1 MMNNNPL
8 QPKPWW
14 KQVLPYVAAIAIF
27 IVFALIYCS
36 PILDGKIV
44 QAGDTKSWE
53 GMYQEIKSFHEAT
66 GEGSFWTGSMFC
78 GMPSYQIGSGQTTS
92 VPWGKTISLISSL
105 GFAGTLSILIGYFL
119 GFFIL
124 LKAFKADTKL
134 AVIGSLAISMSSY
147 FFLIIPAGHVTK
159 AVTIGLMAPVIAG
172 FYLIFQ
178 KKYGWGI
185 ILTMVYTCLGFMQ
198 HPQMSYYICMLIGI
212 LFCAE
217 LYIHI
222 KEKRFLDLGLGILFF
237 AASMGVGLGTG
248 YAKYKSNN
256 EYVKETMRGGHS
268 ELVKADDATN
278 KTSGLDLDYATAWS
292 YGIKESMTF
301 MVPGFMGN
309 SSNYNAGT
317 NSETYKTLVS
327 NGVPRRN
334 AEDFCKNVPSYWGDQ
349 PFTAGPVYMG
359 AIVCFLFVLGLCI
372 VKGPYKWAL
381 LVATLFSVF
390 LSWGHNFMPLTN
402 FFFDYFPMYNKF
414 RAVSSILI
422 VAEITMPLL
431 GFLAVKAIMDKEVDK
446 KKVTKSIYISAGITA
461 GICLILALFGKAMFN
476 FSSPNDEQVF
486 SQLPEWLSA
495 GILADRAA
503 MLQGDAL
510 RSFIFIVLG
519 AGLLC
524 LFANEKLKSGWF
536 ISIFALL
543 ILCDMWPVDRRFF
556 NDDNFVSKKQ
566 DESYF
571 QKMPYEEELLAK
583 EKDPNYRVWNLAS
596 NTFNESRTS
605 YYFKSIG
612 GYHAAKLRRYQD
624 LIDQHIAKTQPQFLQ
639 KIDTTGGT
647 AQMTYFAVTDSTRHT
662 VVDMLN
668 AKYLFV
674 PLKDGGVQVMQNAN
688 AMGNAWF
695 VDSLLVVNTPNEE
708 CDALAAI
715 NLENTAVTD
724 AKFAD
729 FTKNFVPHHDPTATV
744 KLTDYAPNRVEYDC
758 SAADAGTIVFSEIYY
773 PYGWKAFIDDKPVEH
788 FRANYALRALN
799 VPAGKHHIRF
809 IFDPDSVRNGAK
821 VNIACYVIMYL
832 TIFGFAGWGIY
843 RSVKRRKGEKETVK

>member
-1 MMNNNPL
+1 MNNNPL

-14 KQVLPYVAAIAIF
+14 KQALPYVAAIAIF

-53 GMYQEIKSFHEAT
+53 GMYQENKAFHETT
-66 GEGSFWTGSMFC
+66 GEYSWWTGSMFC
-78 GMPSYQIGSGQTTS
+78 GMPSYQIGGGQTTRIN
-92 VPWGKTISLISSL
+92 WGKPISLISRL

-134 AVIGSLAISMSSY
+134 AIIGSLAISMSSY

-185 ILTMVYTCLGFMQ
+185 ILTMIYTCIGFMQ

-217 LYIHI
+217 LYTHI
-222 KEKRFLDLGLGILFF
+222 KEKRFKDLGLGILLF
-237 AASMGVGLGTG
+237 AVAMGVGLGTG
-248 YAKYKSNN
+248 YAKYKSNS

-268 ELVKADDATN
+268 ELVKDNDATN

-292 YGIKESMTF
+292 YGIKESLTF

-334 AEDFCKNVPSYWGDQ
+334 AEDFCKNVPTYWGDQ

-381 LVATLFSVF
+381 LVATLFSVL

-446 KKVTKSIYISAGITA
+446 KKVTTSIYISAGITA

-503 MLQGDAL
+503 MLQGDAF

-519 AGLLC
+519 AGLLW

-543 ILCDMWPVDRRFF
+543 ILCDMWPIDRRFF

-639 KIDTTGGT
+639 RIDTTGGT

-668 AKYLFV
+668 TKYLFV
-674 PLKDGGVQVMQNAN
+674 PLKDGGVQVLQNAN

-708 CDALAAI
+708 CGALATI

-729 FTKNFVPHHDPTATV
+729 FTKNFVSHHDSTATV

-821 VNIACYVIMYL
+821 VNIACYIIMYL

-843 RSVKRRKGEKETVK
+843 RSVKRRKETVK

>member
-1 MMNNNPL
+1 MKNNLL
-8 QPKPWW
+8 QTQPYW
-14 KQVLPYVAAIAIF
+14 KKGFPYLAAIAAFILLALLYCAPIF
-27 IVFALIYCS
+27 
-36 PILDGKIV
+36 DGKIV
-44 QAGDTKSWE
+44 YAGDTKSWE
-53 GMYQEIKSFHEAT
+53 GMSQEVRQFNQTNDDHT
-66 GEGSFWTGSMFC
+66 YWTGSMFC
-78 GMPSYQIGSGQTTS
+78 GMPAYQVSEGEPVGSSFRTPLWKI
-92 VPWGKTISLISSL
+92 VLV
-105 GFAGTLSILIGYFL
+105 GFTGTLSVLLGYFL

-124 LKAFKADTKL
+124 LKAFKVDTKIS
-134 AVIGSLAISMSSY
+134 VVGSLAIAMSSY

-185 ILTMVYTCLGFMQ
+185 ILTMVYTCLGFML

-222 KEKRFLDLGLGILFF
+222 KEKRFKDLGLGILFF
-237 AASMGVGLGTG
+237 VAAMGIGLGTG

-309 SSNYNAGT
+309 SSNYNVGT
-317 NSETYKTLVS
+317 ESNTYETLRD
-327 NGVPRRN
+327 NGVPRKN
-334 AEDFCKNVPSYWGDQ
+334 AEDFCKNVPTYWGDQ

-359 AIVCFLFVLGLCI
+359 AIVCFLFVLGLFI

-381 LVATLFSVF
+381 LVATLFSVL

-431 GFLAVKAIMDKEVDK
+431 GFLAIKAIMDKEVEK
-446 KKVTKSIYISAGITA
+446 KKVVNSIYISAGITA
-461 GICLILALFGKAMFN
+461 GICLVLALFGKAMFN
-476 FSSPNDEQVF
+476 FSSVNDEQVF
-486 SQLPEWLSA
+486 AQLPEWLTGS
-495 GILADRAA
+495 IIADRVA
-503 MLQGDAL
+503 MLRGDAF
-510 RSFIFIVLG
+510 RSFIFIALG
-519 AGLLC
+519 AGLLW
-524 LFANEKLKSGWF
+524 LYVNEKLKTGWF
-536 ISIFALL
+536 IGVFA
-543 ILCDMWPVDRRFF
+543 ILVICDMWPVDKRYF

-566 DESYF
+566 DENYF

-583 EKDPNYRVWNLAS
+583 EKDPNYRVWNLS
-596 NTFNESRTS
+596 TNTFNESRTS

-624 LIDQHIAKTQPQFLQ
+624 LIDQHISKTNPQ
-639 KIDTTGGT
+639 IVTVMDTANGKREVVY
-647 AQMTYFAVTDSTRHT
+647 QAVPNPDKRT

-668 AKYLFV
+668 AKYFFI
-674 PLKDGGVQVMQNAN
+674 PMKDGSVQYLQNPH

-695 VDSLLVVNTPNEE
+695 IDSLFVVNTPNEE
-708 CDALAAI
+708 CDALNTI
-715 NLENTAVTD
+715 NLQNSAVTD
-724 AKFAD
+724 AKFKVFAES
-729 FTKNFVPHHDPTATV
+729 FVPHHDSTATI

-758 SAADAGTIVFSEIYY
+758 SASKEGTVVFSEIYY

-788 FRANYALRALN
+788 FRANYTLRALN
-799 VPAGKHHIRF
+799 VPAGLHHIRF
-809 IFDPDSVRNGAK
+809 VFDPDSVRNGAK
-821 VNIACYVIMYL
+821 VSIACYILMYL
-832 TIFGFAGWGIY
+832 IILGFAGMGIY
-843 RSVKRRKGEKETVK
+843 RNVKRRKEENTAK